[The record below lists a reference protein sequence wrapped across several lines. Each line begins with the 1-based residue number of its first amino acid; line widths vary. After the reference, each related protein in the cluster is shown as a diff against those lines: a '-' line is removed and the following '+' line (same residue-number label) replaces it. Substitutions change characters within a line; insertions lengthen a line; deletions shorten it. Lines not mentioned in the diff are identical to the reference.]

1 MSGGRKQ
8 LRILI
13 VEDEALVAMMLEDIV
28 TELGHQVVAIV
39 GQLPRAIESARTLE
53 VDLAIL
59 DLNLNGQRTD
69 ELPPILTARGIPF
82 VFATG
87 YGAAGVDPAWAHV
100 PVLQKPFQ
108 PRDLEIA
115 IERALAR

>member
-1 MSGGRKQ
+1 MSGRDKQ

-28 TELGHQVVAIV
+28 TDLGHQVAAIA
-39 GQLPRAIESARTLE
+39 GQLSRAIECARTLE
-53 VDLAIL
+53 VDVAIL

-69 ELPPILTARGIPF
+69 ELAPILAARGIPF

-87 YGAAGVDPAWAHV
+87 YGAAGVPPAWLHA

-108 PRDLEIA
+108 PRELEAAINRAIA
-115 IERALAR
+115 R